1 MPADEERQR
10 EAPLRFGGNLRAA
23 RERKGISQA
32 DLGREMAARGWPW
45 HQSTVYKLE
54 HGERRVDF
62 HEAED
67 LAAIL
72 GVTTDRFTWL
82 PAEANEAAF
91 VREITAILRREG
103 HEAANAV
110 ARLHAA
116 ISRGRRVL
124 ASSRDS
130 KYQRV
135 REACADLEAE
145 LKASTVEAV
154 IAEGAYRYE
163 NPEDS

>member
-1 MPADEERQR
+1 M
-10 EAPLRFGGNLRAA
+10 
-23 RERKGISQA
+23 SQA
-32 DLGREMAARGWPW
+32 ALARAMSERGWPW
-45 HQSTVYKLE
+45 HQQTAYKVENGKQGIGL
-54 HGERRVDF
+54 GEVT
-62 HEAED
+62 D

-116 ISRGRRVL
+116 ISRGRSVL

-130 KYQRV
+130 KYERV
-135 REACADLEAE
+135 REACADLETE
-145 LKASTVEAV
+145 LEVSTLEAV
-154 IAEGAYRYE
+154 VAEGAYRYE